1 MPSVVSMRLFIAICL
16 ALVIIL
22 GGGNLVATFLQN
34 HQVARQLQ
42 SQQQQF
48 ERQLQAQQRQ
58 QAAQQRK
65 ISLEIDSKLCT
76 SFGKLAA
83 LKPPGGAAAS
93 NPSRLY
99 EQKQHD
105 ILAGLGTDIGC
116 TVVANAGG

>member
-16 ALVIIL
+16 VLVFVTTGAALVAQYL
-22 GGGNLVATFLQN
+22 EN
-34 HQVARQLQ
+34 HSFSRQLQ

-48 ERQLQAQQRQ
+48 ERQLQAQQQQ

-65 ISLEIDSKLCT
+65 ISLEIDGKLCT
-76 SFGKLAA
+76 SFGRLAA
-83 LKPPGGAAAS
+83 LKPPGGATAG

-99 EQKQHD
+99 ELNLHN

-116 TVVANAGG
+116 TVVAVAGG